1 MAVYSMTGYAG
12 ASSQRAFSG
21 SSSANADA
29 SAATSAGAT
38 PARNASVFSGAVNVE
53 LRSVNSRFLDLVFR
67 LPDEFRSIEPAL
79 RELLTGAFKRGKIEL
94 RLSTQAQSESG
105 IPQPQPEQLNRLA
118 RLEGMVQNWLPRA
131 APLSVHEALTWCRA
145 ATPSVDFPD
154 DLALQATKEA
164 IAGLQK
170 ARAREG
176 KKLVVVLRER
186 LTRLNELAEA
196 ALPLVPA
203 TIARHQQKF
212 IERWREALQSV
223 DAGKSIA
230 QEALNERAINEA
242 AAFAIRI
249 DVAEE
254 LARLKAH
261 LEEIGRLLDK
271 GGELGKR
278 LDFLIQ
284 ELLRE
289 ANTLASKA
297 SSLELTNI
305 CVEMK
310 VVIEQLR
317 EQVQNIE

>member
-21 SSSANADA
+21 PNSASTEGSALGAASKSAA
-29 SAATSAGAT
+29 SAA
-38 PARNASVFSGAVNVE
+38 GAVNVE

-79 RELLTGAFKRGKIEL
+79 RELLSASFKRGKIEL
-94 RLSTQAQSESG
+94 RLSAKAQTDAEL
-105 IPQPQPEQLNRLA
+105 PQPQPEHLNRLA

-131 APLSVHEALTWCRA
+131 APLSVHEALTWCRNS
-145 ATPSVDFPD
+145 TPASEGADE
-154 DLALQATKEA
+154 LALEA
-164 IAGLQK
+164 AREAVAGLQK

-176 KKLVVVLRER
+176 KKLVSVLRDR
-186 LTRLNELAEA
+186 LARLGELTNDAE
-196 ALPLVPA
+196 PLVPA
-203 TIARHQQKF
+203 TVLRHQQKF
-212 IERWREALQSV
+212 IERWKEALQAV
-223 DAGKSIA
+223 DAGKSIS
-230 QEALNERAINEA
+230 QDALHDRALNEA

-254 LARLKAH
+254 LARLRAH
-261 LEEIGRLLDK
+261 LDEVNRLIDK